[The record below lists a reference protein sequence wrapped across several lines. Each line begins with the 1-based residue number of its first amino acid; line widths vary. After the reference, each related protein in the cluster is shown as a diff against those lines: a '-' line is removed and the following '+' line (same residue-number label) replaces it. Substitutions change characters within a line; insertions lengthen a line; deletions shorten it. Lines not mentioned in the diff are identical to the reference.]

1 MAPILPHRTTKCIAT
16 NFNGSNSA
24 INTRGDKNKG
34 KQNKILFTFPSMK
47 VYTDTSVIG
56 GCFDEE
62 FKRWSNDLFSEFISG
77 RKYIVL
83 SDLTLQELEFARQ
96 EVREKVKE
104 IPDLHRITIGITDEA
119 IQLAEA

>member
-1 MAPILPHRTTKCIAT
+1 
-16 NFNGSNSA
+16 
-24 INTRGDKNKG
+24 
-34 KQNKILFTFPSMK
+34 MK